1 MEPYGAHHQPLFKN
15 VFTGEYTFNP
25 YTEFCQA
32 KIDPETKER
41 RSIEMPYHSHPGLA
55 ARGILETAEG
65 TLAGPSQMVTEDP
78 AHHSF
83 ERVLSRI
90 QKEIENAQR
99 LHGEPPRFPPPITK
113 SSVLQVPE
121 EISHPKH
128 YCRGGIECRHVI
140 DAWELSYN
148 LGTALAYICRAY
160 HKGAPDKDIAK
171 AIQHLQ
177 FELEICMRK
186 KQRDPE
192 DFGPR
197 GSGGTRAETRAAG
210 ATTCSR
216 HLGYMPGA

>member
-1 MEPYGAHHQPLFKN
+1 
-15 VFTGEYTFNP
+15 
-25 YTEFCQA
+25 
-32 KIDPETKER
+32 
-41 RSIEMPYHSHPGLA
+41 MPYHSHPGLA

>member
-1 MEPYGAHHQPLFKN
+1 MKPYGAHHQPLFKN

-32 KIDPETKER
+32 KIDPEKER

-55 ARGILETAEG
+55 AQGILETAEG

-78 AHHSF
+78 AHHSL
-83 ERVLSRI
+83 EKELSRI
-90 QKEIENAQR
+90 RKEIENAQR
-99 LHGEPPRFPPPITK
+99 LHGEPPRFPPPITR

-140 DAWELSYN
+140 DAWELPYN

-177 FELEICMRK
+177 FEIEICTRK

-197 GSGGTRAETRAAG
+197 GSG
-210 ATTCSR
+210 
-216 HLGYMPGA
+216 